1 MTSHYFSCA
10 ETAKLVRN
18 ELKSRFPG
26 VKFSVRSNTYAG
38 GASIN
43 VSWVDGPAAKM
54 VDAVAKQFAG
64 GRFDAS
70 IDMAY
75 SVSHWMTQDGRI
87 VIASNP
93 GTGDQKGSHSAE
105 RNWMPEPDAKL
116 VRFGADFI
124 FTKRAISPNLA
135 RRALDRLAAK
145 GYPVE
150 CVKIDVSEY
159 DGAANV
165 RQTTQDYAITRGFDM
180 ELLVNQAIERTHC
193 AA

>member
-38 GASIN
+38 GASID
-43 VSWVDGPAAKM
+43 VSWVDGPAAKI
-54 VDAVAKQFAG
+54 VDAVVGQFAG
-64 GRFDAS
+64 GRFDSS

-75 SVSHWMTQDGRI
+75 NVSHWMTQDGRI

-116 VRFGADFI
+116 VHFGADFI

-150 CVKIDVSEY
+150 CVEIRVSDYNGEAY
-159 DGAANV
+159 IH
-165 RQTTQDYAITRGFDM
+165 QTTRDETLTRGFDM
-180 ELLVNQAIERTHC
+180 EREANEAIQRTHC